1 MTIYFVV
8 RTDVSEDS
16 GTQRVFGAYDTREA
30 AESYCD
36 YLSGKVVG
44 TLAVYEGNPVDADA

>member
-16 GTQRVFGAYDTREA
+16 GTQRVFEAYDTREA
-30 AESYCD
+30 AESYRD

-44 TLAVYEGNPVDADA
+44 TLAVHEGNPVDAES